1 MSRWLS
7 LFFLLMVA
15 PAWAQFPTTNE
26 SRNNVGTVRV
36 EAVYPNG
43 DPAPAQLRVQLRQG
57 IDNKLV
63 AMEYTN
69 SSGTAEFI
77 RLAPE
82 EYTVAITGDGI
93 RPAESETFT
102 VVNGKV
108 FQNVM
113 VTVHPAAKP
122 EDVSGVRS
130 SAPSVA
136 AAELNV
142 PRKAAKE
149 FERGDQEMADQNWD
163 KGIQHLEKA
172 IAIYPQYASAYN
184 DLAVCYDVVGQ
195 PEKQREALLQ
205 AISVNDH
212 FVPALVN
219 LAHMEM
225 KANRLTSA
233 VSLLNKAVTADPTRV
248 EVLGLLAQVEFMQGR
263 YDEAIA
269 TAHKVHQLPHQQ
281 FAIVHYTAA
290 SAFERENRIPDAIA
304 ELQIFLQE
312 DPLGPRSD
320 LVRKVLAT
328 LQSQMQSQSEPQNP
342 SQSH

>member
-7 LFFLLMVA
+7 LFFLLVVV

-26 SRNNVGTVRV
+26 GKNNVGTVRV
-36 EAVYPNG
+36 DAVYPNG
-43 DPAPAQLRVQLRQG
+43 NPAPAQLRVQLRQG
-57 IDNKLV
+57 IDNKPV

-77 RLAPE
+77 QLAPG

-93 RPAESETFT
+93 KPVESDTFT

-108 FQNVM
+108 FQSEM
-113 VTVHPAAKP
+113 VTIHPADKA
-122 EDVSGVRS
+122 EDVGVRS
-130 SAPSVA
+130 SGSSVA

-142 PRKAAKE
+142 PKKAAKE
-149 FERGDQEMADQNWD
+149 FERGDHEMADQNWD
-163 KGIQHLEKA
+163 EGIQHLERA

-184 DLAVCYDVVGQ
+184 DLAVCYGVLGQ

-219 LAHMEM
+219 LAHLEM
-225 KANRLTSA
+225 KANHLASA
-233 VSLLNKAVTADPTRV
+233 VSLLNKAATADPTRV
-248 EVLGLLAQVEFMQGR
+248 EALGLLAQVEFMQGR

-269 TAHKVHQLPHQQ
+269 NARKVHQLPHQQ
-281 FAIVHYTAA
+281 FAMVHYTAA

-304 ELQIFLQE
+304 ELQIFLEE
-312 DPLGPRSD
+312 DPLSPRSD
-320 LVRKVLAT
+320 VVRQVLAT
-328 LQSQMQSQSEPQNP
+328 LQAQLQSQPQNP
-342 SQSH
+342 SH